1 MNCKFHTDKESVT
14 KCAVCGA
21 EMCSKCT
28 SEAFYTLE
36 NGQPLCKE
44 CSLEE
49 AAENVVWG
57 ESYLKK
63 MKWKLIFS
71 SIALIVSIGCF
82 VKAAVNSGDSAGAIG
97 GVICLVLCGL
107 IQTWGH
113 EKDKGSI
120 KSIIFEGQEEGEF
133 SLSKFFY
140 YIIAGPIKLIIN
152 LKKYPELKREYRK
165 DIQKFE
171 EIQSFFDKS
180 N

>member
-1 MNCKFHTDKESVT
+1 MNCKLHSTVAAVAT
-14 KCAVCGA
+14 CAVCGVG
-21 EMCSKCT
+21 MCSECT
-28 SEAFYTLE
+28 SEAFYITE
-36 NGQPLCKE
+36 SGQPLCKE

-71 SIALIVSIGCF
+71 SIALVVSIGCF
-82 VKAAVNSGDSAGAIG
+82 VNAAVISGDSTGALG

-120 KSIIFEGQEEGEF
+120 KSIIFDGQEEGEF

-140 YIIAGPIKLIIN
+140 YIIAGPIKLVIN
-152 LKKYPELKREYRK
+152 LKKYPKLKVEYQK
-165 DIQKFE
+165 DVQKYE
-171 EIQSFFDKS
+171 EIKS
-180 N
+180 SLDSN